1 MSGVNSLGRKV
12 WDKEFYSKSKEERDQ
27 IRNLEN
33 VSHEK
38 KVDIKKN
45 LFEESAKRREMYLD
59 ISKNVGVLK
68 SHTNGEDVRK
78 SISGYWCEVCKFG
91 FNDSHSWI
99 RHLNS
104 QGHNQKMGTSLYVE
118 KKSLESVKRRLSQL
132 IYDYDHGLGIF
143 SKKGR
148 EESSGGVYDQSKE
161 RGQNLK
167 KVEGITR
174 GDKAN
179 DKTVINKGEEEENVS
194 DEETRKDM
202 LQYDFPTTFS

>member
-27 IRNLEN
+27 LRKLEN
-33 VSHEK
+33 ANHEK
-38 KVDIKKN
+38 KIDKEKN
-45 LFEESAKRREMYLD
+45 FFEDGAKRREMYLN

-68 SHTNGEDVRK
+68 SHTDGDDVRK

-104 QGHNQKMGTSLYVE
+104 QSHNQKIGTSLYVE

-132 IYDYDHGLGIF
+132 IYDYDNCLGIF
-143 SKKGR
+143 SKKGKVKVGI
-148 EESSGGVYDQSKE
+148 SSVYGQFNERDQAE
-161 RGQNLK
+161 M
-167 KVEGITR
+167 VEGNMV
-174 GDKAN
+174 DNA
-179 DKTVINKGEEEENVS
+179 DSKTLNSKGEDEEHVL
-194 DEETRKDM
+194 DEETRIGM
-202 LQYDFPTTFS
+202 LQYDFPTSFL